1 MATLSP
7 FRSTVLSV
15 LRSNPLGIPAA
26 IAPAPLAAVLMVA
39 AGSLLGT
46 AAVAPVWA
54 SGAVVRVLLLESE
67 AVPVSALDR
76 PLVLRLGS
84 TMPPLATLAAG
95 QQARL
100 RLDQGR
106 VLLETAAATRPL
118 PLPAGGGALWLEAAA
133 PAAPA
138 IGGDFQLQQRRY
150 RGALQLRLNGA
161 TLQAINHVPLELY
174 LPSVVGSEMP
184 ASWPQAAL
192 RAQAVAA
199 RTYALRQRKPAAS
212 FDVSATVSSQV
223 YKGVEAE
230 TATTREAVSA
240 TRGQVLVFAG
250 QLANTVFHSS
260 SGGSTENS
268 GDIWSQQ
275 LPYLVS
281 VPDFDQASPVHSWE
295 QRLDPSVL
303 LRAFSET
310 GGVDRIEVL
319 ATTGSGR
326 VRQARV
332 VGPRGTLVV
341 TGPQLRSR
349 LGLRSTQ
356 VRFQMLNPELAS
368 VTQVTAAGLPPADMP
383 VDSATGVPM
392 DGGGPALL
400 PVQPVP
406 PPQVPRP
413 SLLVIGRGFGHGVGM
428 SQWGAH
434 AMALRGMSHQQIL
447 GHYYRG
453 TSLTVDGF
461 R

>member
-1 MATLSP
+1 M
-7 FRSTVLSV
+7 
-15 LRSNPLGIPAA
+15 
-26 IAPAPLAAVLMVA
+26 PAPLAAVLLVA

-54 SGAVVRVLLLESE
+54 SGTEVRVLLLEARSLPL
-67 AVPVSALDR
+67 AALDR
-76 PLVLRLGS
+76 PLVLRVGTAPGGS
-84 TMPPLATLAAG
+84 AGGRATPLALLGAG
-95 QQARL
+95 EQGRL
-100 RLDQGR
+100 RLDEGR
-106 VLLETAAATRPL
+106 IVLETAAAARSL
-118 PLPAGGGALWLEAAA
+118 PVPAGASALWLEAAA
-133 PAAPA
+133 PSSDRLS
-138 IGGDFQLQQRRY
+138 GDFQLQQSRY
-150 RGALQLRLNGA
+150 RGGLQVRVEGTL
-161 TLQAINHVPLELY
+161 LQAINHLPLELY

-199 RTYALRQRKPAAS
+199 RTYALRQRRPSAL
-212 FDVSATVSSQV
+212 FDLSATVSSQV

-230 TATTREAVSA
+230 TASTREAVAA
-240 TRGQVLVFAG
+240 TRGQVLVYGG

-268 GDIWSQQ
+268 GDLWTQQ

-281 VPDFDQASPVHSWE
+281 VPDFDQASPVHTWE
-295 QRLDPSVL
+295 QRFDPSVL
-303 LRAFSET
+303 LRAFRET

-356 VRFQMLNPELAS
+356 VRFQWLGPEIAS
-368 VTQVTAAGLPPADMP
+368 AATPANTSGTAASDVP
-383 VDSATGVPM
+383 VDSATGMPM
-392 DGGGPALL
+392 VATEPPIL
-400 PVQPVP
+400 PVLPVAL
-406 PPQVPRP
+406 PQEPRP

-434 AMALRGMSHQQIL
+434 AMALRGMSYRQIL

-453 TSLTVDGF
+453 TSLSVDGV